1 MSYSKL
7 SKTELIE
14 RIHEL
19 EQEVSTLEAIK
30 KELDA
35 TKKREQVLQSKYDIL
50 VNARKEDKDKIAE
63 AEKIIND
70 NKVSQQNLI
79 VAFKN
84 QHQLMQK
91 QLDEQ
96 NETIIQLFSMMDAT
110 INTQYNYY
118 QNFKNAFLSVEPIEK
133 KED

>member
-118 QNFKNAFLSVEPIEK
+118 QNFKNAFLSLEPIEK